1 MELVREDW
9 MNKPQE
15 QMSDEEKFKFKEFLQ
30 KEKEFKDK
38 QRKAWE
44 QDLKKIKSEIVEI

>member
-1 MELVREDW
+1 
-9 MNKPQE
+9 MNKPVE
-15 QMSDEEKFKFKEFLQ
+15 QMNDEEKYKFKEFLQ

-44 QDLKKIKSEIVEI
+44 QELKKIKGDIVEIQLRFEERI